1 MIQSTL
7 FFYTLFCFGK
17 ILLPTGELILNST
30 NESIGAKLMVAISN
44 TSAKTDPDTTLGFAI
59 TRAIPVKYTY
69 QVINSYPHDTAAYT
83 QGLVYDGG
91 YLFESTGQF
100 GQSSLRKVKLSTG
113 EMVMAINLPDSVFGE
128 GLTFLTNK
136 LIQITWKSKIA
147 FVFDKAT
154 FKPLCTLPYTIN
166 EGWGLTTDGKNLIMS
181 DGSAN
186 LYFLDPN
193 SLTQL
198 RTIEVCNDKGPV
210 DQLNELEFIN
220 NEIWANIFNKD
231 IIVRINPESG
241 SVVGEI
247 NFTGIL
253 KTEERNQHADVLNG
267 IAYDPESNRLFV
279 TGKNWPKIFEI
290 SIHQKQ

>member
-17 ILLPTGELILNST
+17 ILLPTGELNMNST
-30 NESIGAKLMVAISN
+30 NESASAKMWVAN
-44 TSAKTDPDTTLGFAI
+44 PDTSAKTDGDTTHCYSVKWK
-59 TRAIPVKYTY
+59 IPVQYTY
-69 QVINSYPHDTAAYT
+69 KIINTYPHDTAAYT
-83 QGLVYDGG
+83 QGLLYDGG

-113 EMVMAINLPDSVFGE
+113 EMVKAINLPDSVFGE
-128 GLTFLTNK
+128 GVTFLTNK

-193 SLTQL
+193 SMTQL
-198 RTIEVCNDKGPV
+198 RTIEVCSNKGLV

-241 SVVGEI
+241 LVVGEI

-279 TGKNWPKIFEI
+279 TGKNWSKIFEI